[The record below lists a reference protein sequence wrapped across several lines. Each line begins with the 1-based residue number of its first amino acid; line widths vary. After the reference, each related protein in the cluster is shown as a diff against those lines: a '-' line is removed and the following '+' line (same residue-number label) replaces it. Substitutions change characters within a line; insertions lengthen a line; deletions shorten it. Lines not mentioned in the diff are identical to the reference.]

1 MLKKEIIILFFMCFT
16 FAFTYSSTNVLSET
30 GGKQETELTKKIDTK
45 DLSGINLW
53 IAELY
58 NDSKVMYAI
67 MVTLVMALVGS
78 IIAFGADLVL
88 KYFGMNVTR
97 ISHTE

>member
-1 MLKKEIIILFFMCFT
+1 MSYYKLKCIT
-16 FAFTYSSTNVLSET
+16 FAFTYSSTNVSSEA

-58 NDSKVMYAI
+58 NDNKVMYAI
-67 MVTLVMALVGS
+67 TVTFVMAIVGS
-78 IIAFGADLVL
+78 IIAFLTDLVL
-88 KYFGMNVTR
+88 KYLGMNVTR